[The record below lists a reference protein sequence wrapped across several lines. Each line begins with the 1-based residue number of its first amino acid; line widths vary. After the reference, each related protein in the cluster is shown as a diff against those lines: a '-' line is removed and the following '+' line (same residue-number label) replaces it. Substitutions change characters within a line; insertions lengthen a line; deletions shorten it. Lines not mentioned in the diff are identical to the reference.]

1 MTLKTNN
8 DRLAWFKMDAG
19 SFIADTIGLSNNDVG
34 IYVKLTMLYWTS
46 GNQLP
51 SDESIL
57 KRKISIKSDEEAS
70 ALELILDE
78 FFPINEDGIRVNQGL
93 DQQLQQIKET
103 SKKQSHNGKLAHMK
117 KPPFAQQRIE
127 EDDNPHDF

>member
-1 MTLKTNN
+1 
-8 DRLAWFKMDAG
+8 MDAG

-34 IYVKLTMLYWTS
+34 IYVKLTMLYWAS

-57 KRKISIKSDEEAS
+57 KRKITIKSDEDAS

-78 FFPINEDGIRVNQGL
+78 FFPIDEDGIRVNQGL

-103 SKKQSHNGKLAHMK
+103 SKKQSNNGKLAHMK
-117 KPPFAQQRIE
+117 KAPFAHQRIE
-127 EDDNPHDF
+127 EDDNPDDF